1 MEIGKLE
8 IQLLADIARLR
19 TDMNNAQK
27 VVGDS
32 MKGIESAVGVAKKAF
47 GALGAAVGIAS
58 FGSWIKSAIDAG
70 DEALKMSQKLGVSTK
85 EVAGLQLAFNL
96 AGVSSEAMEKGLVKL
111 SVQVANNSKTLQA
124 FGIETKNADGSIRST
139 SAVLKDVADRFAN
152 MQDGAQK
159 TALAVQ
165 LFGKS
170 GAEMIPLLNAGSKGL
185 AEMDEMARKLGLQ
198 IDENTARA
206 AEQFNDTLD
215 LMGKAVSGVARQAV
229 AEIMPALTNMAAGM
243 LDAMTEGNALKTAA
257 QALGVVLKTLFTAVM
272 AVAEGLNTVATV
284 ASATWRA
291 FMAATSGDFSKAAD
305 IIKQAGTDVA
315 AGWKTTSEA
324 VSKAWSNQADN
335 ALVATAT
342 IVGAQRRNADAA
354 AAAAL
359 AADENAK
366 AAKKAA
372 DEYNKLTDTL
382 DKHLVTAQA
391 ELETGGKLTD
401 AKKLELDIR
410 AKLNDQT
417 LRLTAA
423 QRQEIETKLAAAQA
437 ALNDRDA
444 QRAAEEAR
452 KKLSETIGKQNEDLV
467 KQIETQR
474 KANEEAGLS
483 TEQIARLEIQRLRDA
498 AATAQQNAQLRLQSG
513 INDDITKQYLQQAEN
528 LGKLADEKEK
538 GIHVQ
543 AAVQA
548 RDAWEKTTQSIYD
561 GLTDALMRAFESGKG
576 FMAAFR
582 DTLKNAFK
590 TLILEP
596 TIRAV
601 MSPISAAMGAV
612 MGGAPGVA
620 GAATGGGGSGL
631 LGTVG
636 SIAGVGGVFGAGITG
651 GLASYL
657 GGMGSVAG
665 LTAGGF
671 SALGGSIAAG
681 SLSGIAASLGT
692 LVGTLGPIALAIG
705 VLVKGFSRG
714 PKTTTATGIEGT
726 IGGGEVDA
734 RQFAD
739 WIKKGGWFR
748 SDKRG
753 TDYSSISA
761 ETAAALD
768 QTAAAVFNQARA
780 YANAIGLTADSLQDV
795 QTRIRVQL
803 GKDEEENAKAIA
815 EAFEQYREALATNLS
830 DALLPF
836 QKAGETLAETLE
848 RLAQLAGFSNDIN
861 QLGGIF
867 SQIAQLSVSA
877 KEELIGFAGGIEAF
891 LAKTQAFVQNYYSQE
906 EQFGLQAKQIK
917 AALEAIGITANVS
930 TREEFRKIVEA
941 VDVTTSEGR
950 KQLDALLTLAQ
961 AFAPV
966 GAYLE
971 EQGKTLE
978 ELAEAAP
985 QVAVL
990 KSILEDTEAQ
1000 TEWAEKQT
1008 AATDRVYDGITNL
1021 GDIFTQQL
1029 AGSTAA
1035 IEALRASVEAGLA
1048 QVASNTLATTRLLD
1062 SWDDNG
1068 SIATTPVTP

>member
-32 MKGIESAVGVAKKAF
+32 MKGIEGAVGVAKKAF
-47 GALGAAVGIAS
+47 GALAAAAGVAS
-58 FGSWIKSAIDAG
+58 FGAWIKSAIDAG

-85 EVAGLQLAFNL
+85 DVAGLQLAFEL

-139 SAVLKDVADRFAN
+139 SAVLKDVADKFAN

-243 LDAMTEGNALKTAA
+243 LKAMTEGDSLKTAA

-272 AVAEGLNTVATV
+272 AVAESLNTVAIT

-291 FMAATSGDFSKAAD
+291 FMAATNGDFSKAAD
-305 IIKQAGTDVA
+305 IIKQAGSDVA

-324 VSKAWSNQADN
+324 VSKAWSNQSDS

-359 AADENAK
+359 AAEENAK
-366 AAKKAA
+366 AAKKSA

-382 DKHLVTAQA
+382 DKHLITAQA
-391 ELETGGKLTD
+391 ELDAGGKLTD
-401 AKKLELDIR
+401 AKKLELDVR

-417 LRLTAA
+417 LKLIAA

-444 QRAAEEAR
+444 QKAAEEAR
-452 KKLSETIGKQNEDLV
+452 KKLAETIGKQNEDLL

-474 KANEEAGLS
+474 KSNEEAGLS

-498 AATAQQNAQLRLQSG
+498 AATASQNAQLRIQSG
-513 INDDITKQYLQQAEN
+513 INDEVTKEYQEQADN
-528 LGKLADEKEK
+528 LRKLADEKEK

-543 AAVQA
+543 AAIQA
-548 RDAWEKTTQSIYD
+548 RDAWAETTKSIYD

-601 MSPISAAMGAV
+601 MSPISGAMGAI
-612 MGGAPGVA
+612 MGSAPGVA
-620 GAATGGGGSGL
+620 GASTGGGSGL
-631 LGTVG
+631 LGSIG

-657 GGMGSVAG
+657 GGASSVAG
-665 LTAGGF
+665 LASGGF
-671 SALGGSIAAG
+671 SALGSSLAAG

-692 LVGTLGPIALAIG
+692 LIGTLGPIALGIG
-705 VLVKGFSRG
+705 LLVKGFSRG
-714 PKTTTATGIEGT
+714 PKQTTATGIEGT
-726 IGGGEVDA
+726 IGGGDVDA

-780 YANAIGLTADSLQDV
+780 YADAIGLSADSLRDV

-803 GKDEEENAKAIA
+803 GQDEEANEKAIA
-815 EAFEQYREALATNLS
+815 EAFAQYREALAGSLGE
-830 DALLPF
+830 ALIPF

-848 RLAQLAGFSNDIN
+848 RLAQLSSFSNDIN

-917 AALEAIGITANVS
+917 AALESIGITANVS

-961 AFAPV
+961 AFAPL
-966 GAYLE
+966 GSYLE

-978 ELAEAAP
+978 EVAEAAP

-990 KSILEDTEAQ
+990 KSILEDAEAQ
-1000 TEWAEKQT
+1000 TEWAEKQA
-1008 AATDRVYDGITNL
+1008 AATDRVYDGITAL
-1021 GDIFTQQL
+1021 GDIFTTQIS
-1029 AGSTAA
+1029 GSTAA
-1035 IEALRASVEAGLA
+1035 IEALRASLEAGLA
-1048 QVASNTLATTRLLD
+1048 TVAANTLATSRLLE

>member
-19 TDMNNAQK
+19 TDMGNAQK

-32 MKGIESAVGVAKKAF
+32 MRGIEGAIGTAKKAF
-47 GALGAAVGIAS
+47 AALGAVVGVAS
-58 FGSWIKSAIDAG
+58 FGSWLKSAIDAG

-96 AGVSSEAMEKGLVKL
+96 AGVSTEAMEKGLVKL

-139 SAVLKDVADRFAN
+139 SAVLKDVADRFAG

-165 LFGKS
+165 LFGKA
-170 GAEMIPLLNAGSKGL
+170 GADMIPLLNAGSAGL
-185 AEMDEMARKLGLQ
+185 REMDEMARKLGLQ
-198 IDENTARA
+198 IDEKTARA
-206 AEQFNDTLD
+206 AEQFNDTLE

-243 LDAMTEGNALKTAA
+243 LKAMTEGDALKTAA
-257 QALGVVLKTLFTAVM
+257 QALGIVLKTLFTGVM

-291 FMAATSGDFSKAAD
+291 FMAATNGDFSKAAD
-305 IIKQAGTDVA
+305 IVKQAATDVA
-315 AGWKTTSEA
+315 SGWKTTSEIVA
-324 VSKAWSNQADN
+324 KTWSNQSDS

-354 AAAAL
+354 GAAAL
-359 AADENAK
+359 AAEENAK

-372 DEYNKLTDTL
+372 DEYKKLTDTL
-382 DKHLVTAQA
+382 DKHLITAQA
-391 ELETGGKLTD
+391 EIETGGKLTD

-417 LRLTAA
+417 LKLTASQKA
-423 QRQEIETKLAAAQA
+423 EIETKLAAATA

-444 QRAAEEAR
+444 QREAEAAR
-452 KKLSETIGKQNEDLV
+452 KKLSEAIGKQNEDLV
-467 KQIETQR
+467 KQIQTQQ
-474 KANEEAGLS
+474 KANAESDLT

-538 GIHVQ
+538 GVHIK
-543 AAVQA
+543 AATEA
-548 RDAWEKTTQSIYD
+548 RDAWQKTTQSIYD

-576 FMAAFR
+576 FMEAFKQ
-582 DTLKNAFK
+582 TLKNAFK
-590 TLILEP
+590 TLVLEP

-601 MSPISAAMGAV
+601 MGPISGALGGIL
-612 MGGAPGVA
+612 GGAPGVA
-620 GAATGGGGSGL
+620 GAATGGGGGSGL
-631 LGTVG
+631 LGSIG
-636 SIAGVGGVFGAGITG
+636 SIAGIGGMIGSGLGYGLAAYSAGGSILGSLAGAGSMLSG
-651 GLASYL
+651 GLAA
-657 GGMGSVAG
+657 GS
-665 LTAGGF
+665 L
-671 SALGGSIAAG
+671 GSIAAG
-681 SLSGIAASLGT
+681 LGAV
-692 LVGTLGPIALAIG
+692 VGTLGPIALGIG
-705 VLVKGFSRG
+705 LLVKGFSRG
-714 PKTTTATGIEGT
+714 PKQTTATGIEGT

-768 QTAAAVFNQARA
+768 QTAAAVFNQART
-780 YANAIGLTADSLQDV
+780 YADAIGLSADALASV

-803 GKDEEENAKAIA
+803 GKDEAENEKAIA
-815 EAFEQYREALATNLS
+815 AAFEQYRESLAASLG
-830 DALLPF
+830 DALIPF

-848 RLAQLAGFSNDIN
+848 RLAQISSFSNDIN

-867 SQIAQLSVSA
+867 SRVAELSVSA

-906 EQFGLQAKQIK
+906 EQFGLQARQIK
-917 AALEAIGITANVS
+917 QALESIGITGNVS
-930 TREEFRKIVEA
+930 SREEFRRIVEA
-941 VDVTTSEGR
+941 VDVTTTEGR
-950 KQLDALLTLAQ
+950 KQLDALLSLAQ
-961 AFAPV
+961 AFAPL

-978 ELAEAAP
+978 DVAEAAP
-985 QVAVL
+985 QVAIL
-990 KSILEDTEAQ
+990 KSILEDAEVQ

-1008 AATDRVYDGITNL
+1008 AATDRVYDGLTTL
-1021 GDIFTQQL
+1021 GDIFENSFANQ
-1029 AGSTAA
+1029 ASA
-1035 IEALRASVEAGLA
+1035 IEALRASVESGLA
-1048 QVASNTLATTRLLD
+1048 QVASNTAATSRLLD
-1062 SWDDNG
+1062 SWDNNG
-1068 SIATTPVTP
+1068 SMATSSTP